1 MTLELPRLTV
11 CFRFSF
17 FAVLTAMLLFCEGR
31 VTALCLLSS
40 LLHEGGHLAVMTL
53 VRCLPQRVI
62 FGAGGIVIER
72 DHPGGK
78 WEEFAA
84 ALGGVAVN
92 ALLCLGALLCVRLNG
107 SVTARMFFWVNALL
121 LLFNLLP
128 VRQLDLYTAL
138 CAVFPGHSRCL
149 KRLSDVTTLLLF
161 AATVLYFIK
170 ISVNPSLAAACAC
183 CAACNGFAGER
194 SDL

>member
-1 MTLELPRLTV
+1 MTIELPHLTV

-17 FAVLTAMLLFCEGR
+17 FAVLTVMLLFCDAN
-31 VTALCLLSS
+31 VTALCLVSS
-40 LLHEGGHLAVMTL
+40 LLHEGGHLAVMAL
-53 VRCLPQRVI
+53 VRTYPQSI
-62 FGAGGIVIER
+62 CFGAGGIVIER
-72 DHPGGK
+72 ARPGGK

-84 ALGGVAVN
+84 ALGGVALN
-92 ALLCLGALLCVRLNG
+92 AVLCLGAFLSVRLTG

-138 CAVFPGHSRCL
+138 CAVFPGQTRCF
-149 KRLSDVTTLLLF
+149 KRISDVTTVLLF
-161 AATVLYFIK
+161 VATIVYFIK

-194 SDL
+194 SNL